1 MNEWEWRALED
12 RPPIESL
19 PHDGGELRSGTKVR
33 LRPHPGGDAMDLFLA
48 GKVAMIESIEQDYE
62 GTFHVAVV
70 LDDDPGRDLGLMRQP
85 GHRFFYT
92 PAEVELCEQADQ
104 PDPSGV
110 SPLPAEA
117 AVAAASPI
125 LIAGIGN
132 IFLGDDGFGVAVA
145 QRLLAGGLPPGVKVT
160 DFGIRS
166 LDLAYALIDAPG
178 WTILIDACP
187 RGETPGTL
195 FVIEP
200 DLESAVAADGSVPLD
215 AHAMNPMVVIRMAS
229 SLGGAPKRI
238 LVLGCEPATFGPE
251 EGELGLSGP
260 VDAAVGEAAAMALE
274 LVQKIR
280 RGEAAGAA

>member
-12 RPPIESL
+12 RPPVGSL
-19 PHDGGELRSGTKVR
+19 PHEGGDLRPGARVR
-33 LRPHPGGDAMDLFLA
+33 LRPRAGGDAMDLFLA
-48 GKVAMIESIEQDYE
+48 GKAAMIESIEQDYE

-70 LDDDPGRDLGLMRQP
+70 LDDDPGRDLGLLRQP

-92 PAEVELCEQADQ
+92 PAEVEYLAG
-104 PDPSGV
+104 P
-110 SPLPAEA
+110 EA
-117 AVAAASPI
+117 AGAAAPSPAASDAALAPI

-145 QRLLAGGLPPGVKVT
+145 QRLLAAALPADVRVT

-187 RGETPGTL
+187 RGEAPGTL
-195 FVIEP
+195 YVIEP
-200 DLESAVAADGSVPLD
+200 DLDTAGGPEAAPLD
-215 AHAMNPMVVIRMAS
+215 AHAMNPMAVIRMAT
-229 SLGGAPKRI
+229 SLGGAPQRI

-251 EGELGLSGP
+251 EGQLGLSGP
-260 VDAAVGEAAAMALE
+260 VEAAIEEAAAMALD
-274 LVQKIR
+274 LVRRIR
-280 RGEAAGAA
+280 GGAAGVS